1 MWSVI
6 RPLSASTGTRDSDF
20 LLKALS
26 SSSSQE
32 NRKTSA
38 WMYKTFTIILVWEY
52 FFSFLGCWLVVEF
65 SIVQVIITVIS
76 SWNDYV
82 LVQVITVI
90 ISFISITIHCERCL
104 FVMYTWMSLYFNHY
118 SNKYFTLYTQIII
131 FIYFGEKDKVTLML
145 LSPQFKKFYTRILH
159 KFYFYSPK
167 IPRRQQQK
175 KTTQQVRCFRN
186 IDKFPTPFDR
196 RSWRGCHF
204 QNLSLR
210 NRT

>member
-65 SIVQVIITVIS
+65 SIVQVIITAIS

-90 ISFISITIHCERCL
+90 ISFISITTLRTMPLCYVHK
-104 FVMYTWMSLYFNHY
+104 MSLYFNHY
-118 SNKYFTLYTQIII
+118 SNTYFTLYTQIII
-131 FIYFGEKDKVTLML
+131 IIYFGEKDKVTLNDVIE
-145 LSPQFKKFYTRILH
+145 PTIQKILH
-159 KFYFYSPK
+159 S
-167 IPRRQQQK
+167 
-175 KTTQQVRCFRN
+175 
-186 IDKFPTPFDR
+186 
-196 RSWRGCHF
+196 HF
-204 QNLSLR
+204 
-210 NRT
+210 T